1 VANKSIGRVIH
12 WDIVVVLGVIG
23 FIFLTVGRKFLTVLS
38 PAAKKIVERSAS
50 CTLNVGV
57 ARSAR
62 TAHEKQV
69 DKKRKHGF
77 SHGAT
82 PVELSRLSQ
91 L

>member
-1 VANKSIGRVIH
+1 MLTVAIVANKSIGRVIH
-12 WDIVVVLGVIG
+12 WDIVVVLGAIG
-23 FIFLTVGRKFLTVLS
+23 FIFLTV
-38 PAAKKIVERSAS
+38 ERSTS

-69 DKKRKHGF
+69 DKKHKHGF
-77 SHGAT
+77 PHGAT
-82 PVELSRLSQ
+82 PLELSRLSQ